1 MCALRPLVLFY
12 ASNNDDLPR
21 ILHERMLSKIEDQKK
36 EPWEIRRK
44 ELNYSEDCQCVKE
57 EVYDSFDRWTNRQT
71 EEKEYLAQLG
81 AGVSDVIAYHFG
93 FQPTLSSAAHHVL
106 VNVLTLI
113 SLKKLKLVSTLT
125 KRLHVDY
132 SDANVLLSCLA
143 KMGFIWHC
151 TSLSGTSNIDDKGVQ
166 YCEEQMGREKWAT
179 YKQLVEAS
187 L

>member
-1 MCALRPLVLFY
+1 MTSQDIRKASQEFYFRPRRPLVLFY
-12 ASNNDDLPR
+12 DDSNDDLPR

-44 ELNYSEDCQCVKE
+44 KLNYSEDCQCDKE

-81 AGVSDVIAYHFG
+81 AGVSEVIAYHFG

-113 SLKKLKLVSTLT
+113 SFKIELV
-125 KRLHVDY
+125 D
-132 SDANVLLSCLA
+132 
-143 KMGFIWHC
+143 
-151 TSLSGTSNIDDKGVQ
+151 
-166 YCEEQMGREKWAT
+166 
-179 YKQLVEAS
+179 
-187 L
+187 